1 MRSASIKNALTA
13 WSLANLCFLS
23 AWHAVLYP
31 ELNGYHLKFPPR
43 SVNLLALI
51 LDVLTLAVLFWAGAT
66 MTRKY
71 RGRLSTLARY
81 SFLFAT
87 FFALSSVGRQLYG
100 PLTSTAFLRVLGRT
114 GLVLVILIAF
124 SLLALVLRRW
134 TSQLVSIARIVIL
147 VFLPFAFVTF
157 SLTAGA
163 LVKATSP
170 VATAMGNSATG
181 AVHLPQTSDRVLW
194 VIFDEL
200 DYHAT
205 FEARPASL
213 DLPELDRLRRESFFA
228 STAYPPAGRTLLSM
242 PALITGKLV
251 SAAREG
257 SPSELSLTFADE
269 NKPVPWS
276 QQPNIFSR
284 VQALGVA
291 TAIVGWYHPYCRV
304 IGNSLTKCWWE
315 ATDAEDS
322 HSPYLYQSMGDY
334 ALRSVYTVPL
344 LREVLSKRVRR
355 HKKVEVDYVEFL
367 ERVRV
372 HAKGMAADA
381 SVSLTLLHFPIPHPN
396 CAYDRLK
403 KEYRYDNRC
412 NYFDSLALVDRTL
425 GDLRL
430 VLENA
435 GLWDK
440 TTLLL
445 SSDHWWRIN
454 LWRNEG
460 RWTAEEA
467 AVSGNQIDNR
477 IPFLLKL
484 KNQREGMTYGK
495 AFNTIVTHDL
505 ILALLRGELATPREV
520 AVWIDQHGALQKTPY

>member
-1 MRSASIKNALTA
+1 
-13 WSLANLCFLS
+13 
-23 AWHAVLYP
+23 
-31 ELNGYHLKFPPR
+31 
-43 SVNLLALI
+43 
-51 LDVLTLAVLFWAGAT
+51 
-66 MTRKY
+66 
-71 RGRLSTLARY
+71 
-81 SFLFAT
+81 
-87 FFALSSVGRQLYG
+87 
-100 PLTSTAFLRVLGRT
+100 
-114 GLVLVILIAF
+114 VILA
-124 SLLALVLRRW
+124 
-134 TSQLVSIARIVIL
+134 
-147 VFLPFAFVTF
+147 FLPFAFVTF
-157 SLTAGA
+157 SLTVGA

-170 VATAMGNSATG
+170 VATAMSNSATG
-181 AVHLPQTSDRVLW
+181 AVHLSQTSDRVLW

-228 STAYPPAGRTLLSM
+228 STAYPPAGATLLSM

-251 SAAREG
+251 SAAREA
-257 SPSELSLTFADE
+257 SSSELSLTFADE
-269 NKPVPWS
+269 TKPVPWS

-284 VQALGVA
+284 VQALGGA
-291 TAIVGWYHPYCRV
+291 TAIVGWHHPYCRV
-304 IGNSLTKCWWE
+304 IGKSLTKCWWE
-315 ATDAEDS
+315 ATEAENS
-322 HSPYLYQSMGDY
+322 QSLYLYQSMADY
-334 ALRSVYTVPL
+334 ALRSAYTVPL
-344 LREVLSKRVRR
+344 LRDVLMRRVRR
-355 HKKVEVDYVEFL
+355 HRSFEVDYVEFL

-372 HAKGMAADA
+372 HAKEMAADA
-381 SVSLTLLHFPIPHPN
+381 SLSLTLLHFPIPHPS

-412 NYFDSLALVDRTL
+412 NYFDNLALVDRTL

-430 VLENA
+430 VLESG

-440 TTLLL
+440 TTLVV

-454 LWRNEG
+454 VWRNEG

-495 AFNTIVTHDL
+495 AFNTIVTHDF

-520 AVWIDQHGALQKTPY
+520 AVWFDQHSTLQKTPY